1 MSYQGALS
9 TLLGNRVRRCGGFQ
23 LPVVSLVRDPIAR
36 QISGLFQS
44 PDLASISLHDRSG
57 RFDVDRVVTY
67 LEEHFLTADPHHGAD
82 SWFDEELATVFGVDV
97 FAHPFPRGRGYSIL
111 REKRARVLLL
121 RMEDLDRTLGPALCE
136 FLDLPKEPALVRSNV
151 RNRTGDAAEYARVLE
166 RFRLPR
172 ERVEEIYARRLVR
185 HFYSEEMIAEFT
197 RRWAAA

>member
-57 RFDVDRVVTY
+57 RFDVDRVVAY

-82 SWFDEELATVFGVDV
+82 SWFDEELGTVFGVDV
-97 FAHPFPRGRGYSIL
+97 FGSLAL
-111 REKRARVLLL
+111 A
-121 RMEDLDRTLGPALCE
+121 TLPAIWLSAN
-136 FLDLPKEPALVRSNV
+136 LWMWRRSPA
-151 RNRTGDAAEYARVLE
+151 E
-166 RFRLPR
+166 R
-172 ERVEEIYARRLVR
+172 
-185 HFYSEEMIAEFT
+185 
-197 RRWAAA
+197 